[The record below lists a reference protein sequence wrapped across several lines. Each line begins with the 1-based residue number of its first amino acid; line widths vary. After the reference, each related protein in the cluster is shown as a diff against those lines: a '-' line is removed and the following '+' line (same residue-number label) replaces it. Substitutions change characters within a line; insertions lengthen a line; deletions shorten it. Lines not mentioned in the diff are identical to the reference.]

1 MNRLK
6 TNTMNRL
13 KTNILL
19 VLSLMVS
26 FCACSDEDM
35 DITKQESNSI
45 DYKTNLYPIE
55 VEGKT
60 GYIDRTGDIV
70 IEPQFDSAD
79 PFYYGLAIFRMKG
92 EDGMYHNWGYINTK
106 GEVVIE
112 HKLTSASRFTRDGLA
127 RASLEGKSGYI
138 NKKGEFVIEADY
150 EQQGD
155 FQEGLASVK
164 ISGKYGFINTRGILV
179 IEPKFKSAGRFC
191 NGFCE
196 VVTSDDK
203 HNYIDKKGS
212 LVTDIEFSRG
222 DWFYCG
228 LAKVKTGDKYR
239 YINESGEFAFE
250 GEYSDAA
257 SFSEG
262 LAAVEN
268 QEGKWGFINTRGE
281 LVIDYKFG
289 AGWFSSLEFHEGLA
303 YVKEGDLWG
312 YIDKKGSYVISPRY
326 KSANEFVN
334 GVARVYLVEKSAA
347 YIDKSGK
354 IIYKGK
360 ID

>member
-1 MNRLK
+1 
-6 TNTMNRL
+6 MNRL

-127 RASLEGKSGYI
+127 RASIEGKSGYI
-138 NKKGEFVIEADY
+138 NKKEN
-150 EQQGD
+150 
-155 FQEGLASVK
+155 LLLRRTTNS
-164 ISGKYGFINTRGILV
+164 RGIFR
-179 IEPKFKSAGRFC
+179 K
-191 NGFCE
+191 
-196 VVTSDDK
+196 
-203 HNYIDKKGS
+203 
-212 LVTDIEFSRG
+212 
-222 DWFYCG
+222 DWQ
-228 LAKVKTGDKYR
+228 A
-239 YINESGEFAFE
+239 
-250 GEYSDAA
+250 
-257 SFSEG
+257 
-262 LAAVEN
+262 
-268 QEGKWGFINTRGE
+268 
-281 LVIDYKFG
+281 
-289 AGWFSSLEFHEGLA
+289 
-303 YVKEGDLWG
+303 
-312 YIDKKGSYVISPRY
+312 
-326 KSANEFVN
+326 
-334 GVARVYLVEKSAA
+334 
-347 YIDKSGK
+347 
-354 IIYKGK
+354 
-360 ID
+360 